1 MSAVLHV
8 LLPGRDKVGGVP
20 PFASW
25 LARGTT
31 LPAAV
36 PGYLVAL
43 SEHFRWPHGPLPA
56 AALIRQS
63 VAGDAGGAL
72 WLSADP
78 AWVQPELNGARLLAC
93 GNLGLSVEDSKSL
106 VDALAETFEAEGMS
120 LLVGD
125 AQHWQ
130 LRLPSYVEVPSFP
143 EPEDALG
150 ADLFE
155 QLPKGEEGR
164 RWRALINEAQVVLH
178 NHPVNR
184 TRVAQG
190 LPPVNSVWLW
200 GPGALPEWV
209 ECGLTRIYSDD
220 LLAWALAHRANV
232 DVQSRTMFAPSAHV
246 EAARAGAAHT
256 GVAPVGAASAAK
268 GARGNPAIAAEAA
281 PTYSLLDLQDIQPT
295 DFERDWWPAIEAHL
309 TAGTEIRLAFAD
321 GVRMVLRK
329 SHRLRFWRKA

>member
-1 MSAVLHV
+1 MGAVLHV
-8 LLPGRDKVGGVP
+8 LLPGRDKLSVVP
-20 PFASW
+20 AFAEW

-31 LPAAV
+31 LPAAI

-63 VAGDAGGAL
+63 VAGDAGKAL

-106 VDALAETFEAEGMS
+106 VAALAETFEAEGMN

-130 LRLPSYVEVPSFP
+130 LRLPSYVDVPSFP

-178 NHPVNR
+178 HHPVNR
-184 TRVAQG
+184 QRAAQG

-209 ECGLTRIYSDD
+209 ECGLSRIYSDD

-232 DVQSRTMFAPSAHV
+232 DVQ
-246 EAARAGAAHT
+246 ARSTFTPPT
-256 GVAPVGAASAAK
+256 GDDEPCA
-268 GARGNPAIAAEAA
+268 
-281 PTYSLLDLQDIQPT
+281 LLDLQDVQPSA
-295 DFERDWWPAIEAHL
+295 FERDWWPVIETRL
-309 TAGTEIRLAFAD
+309 TTGTEIRLAFAD
-321 GVRMVLRK
+321 GVRVVLRK

>member
-1 MSAVLHV
+1 VSAVLHV
-8 LLPGRDKVGGVP
+8 LLPGRDKLNAVP
-20 PFASW
+20 AFAAW

-63 VAGDAGGAL
+63 VAGDAGTAL

-106 VDALAETFEAEGMS
+106 VAALAETFEAAGMN

-130 LRLPSYVEVPSFP
+130 LRLPGYVEVPSFP

-155 QLPKGEEGR
+155 HLPKGEQGR
-164 RWRALINEAQVVLH
+164 QWRALINEAQVVLH

-184 TRVAQG
+184 SRAAQG
-190 LPPVNSVWLW
+190 MPPVNSVWLW

-209 ECGLTRIYSDD
+209 ECGLSPIYSDD

-232 DVQSRTMFAPSAHV
+232 DVQARQAFA
-246 EAARAGAAHT
+246 R
-256 GVAPVGAASAAK
+256 VGAASAAM
-268 GARGNPAIAAEAA
+268 GARGNLAIAAEAA
-281 PTYSLLDLQDIQPT
+281 PTYSLLDLQDVQPSA
-295 DFERDWWPAIEAHL
+295 FEREWWPTIEARL

-321 GVRMVLRK
+321 GVRMVLHKR
-329 SHRLRFWRKA
+329 HRLRFWRKA

>member
-8 LLPGRDKVGGVP
+8 LLPGRDKLAGASA
-20 PFASW
+20 FAGW

-63 VAGDAGGAL
+63 VAGDAGDAL

-120 LLVGD
+120 VLVGD

-130 LRLPSYVEVPSFP
+130 LRLPNYVEVPSFP
-143 EPEDALG
+143 EPEEALG

-184 TRVAQG
+184 TRAARG

-200 GPGALPEWV
+200 GPGALPDWV
-209 ECGLTRIYSDD
+209 ECGLSRIYSDD

-232 DVQSRTMFAPSAHV
+232 DVQSRTMFA
-246 EAARAGAAHT
+246 
-256 GVAPVGAASAAK
+256 APVGAASAAK

-281 PTYSLLDLQDIQPT
+281 PTYSLLDLQDIQPSA
-295 DFERDWWPAIEAHL
+295 FERDWWPAIEARL
-309 TAGTEIRLAFAD
+309 TAGSEVRLAFAD
-321 GVRMVLRK
+321 GVRMVLHKR
-329 SHRLRFWRKA
+329 HRLRFWRKA

>member
-1 MSAVLHV
+1 MGAVLHV
-8 LLPGRDKVGGVP
+8 LLPGRDKVGAVP
-20 PFASW
+20 AFAAW
-25 LARGTT
+25 LAKGTT

-63 VAGDAGGAL
+63 VAGDAGKSL

-93 GNLGLSVEDSKSL
+93 GNLDLSVEDSNRL
-106 VDALAETFEAEGMS
+106 VAALAETFEAEGMN

-130 LRLPSYVEVPSFP
+130 LRLPGYVDVPSFP

-184 TRVAQG
+184 TRAAQG

-209 ECGLTRIYSDD
+209 ECGLSRIYSDD

-232 DVQSRTMFAPSAHV
+232 DVQGRTTFPGAT
-246 EAARAGAAHT
+246 RAGAT
-256 GVAPVGAASAAK
+256 SAPVGAASAAMR
-268 GARGNPAIAAEAA
+268 ASANLAIAAEAA
-281 PTYSLLDLQDIQPT
+281 PTYSLLDLQDVQPSA
-295 DFERDWWPAIEAHL
+295 FERDWWPAIEAQL
-309 TAGTEIRLAFAD
+309 NAGADVRLAFAD

-329 SHRLRFWRKA
+329 HHRLRFWRKA

>member
-1 MSAVLHV
+1 MGAVLHV
-8 LLPGRDKVGGVP
+8 LLPGRDKVGAVP
-20 PFASW
+20 AFAAW
-25 LARGTT
+25 LAKGTT

-63 VAGDAGGAL
+63 VAGDAGKSL

-93 GNLGLSVEDSKSL
+93 GNLGLSVEDSNRL
-106 VDALAETFEAEGMS
+106 VAALAETFEAEGMN

-130 LRLPSYVEVPSFP
+130 LSLPGYVDVPSFP

-184 TRVAQG
+184 TRAAQG

-209 ECGLTRIYSDD
+209 ECGLSRIYSDD

-232 DVQSRTMFAPSAHV
+232 DVQGRTTFPGAT
-246 EAARAGAAHT
+246 RAGAT
-256 GVAPVGAASAAK
+256 SVPVGAASAAM
-268 GARGNPAIAAEAA
+268 GASANLAIAAEAA
-281 PTYSLLDLQDIQPT
+281 PTYSLLDLQDVQPSA
-295 DFERDWWPAIEAHL
+295 FERDWWPAIEAQL
-309 TAGTEIRLAFAD
+309 NGGADVRLAFAD

-329 SHRLRFWRKA
+329 HHRLRFWRKA

>member
-1 MSAVLHV
+1 VSAVLHV
-8 LLPGRDKVGGVP
+8 LLPGRDKVGGIA
-20 PFASW
+20 PFADW

-43 SEHFRWPHGPLPA
+43 AEHFRWPHGPLPA

-93 GNLGLSVEDSKSL
+93 GNLGLGVEDSKSL
-106 VDALAETFEAEGMS
+106 VEALAETFEAEGMN

-143 EPEDALG
+143 EPEEALG

-184 TRVAQG
+184 TRAAQG

-200 GPGALPEWV
+200 GPGALPDWV
-209 ECGLTRIYSDD
+209 ECGLSRIYSDD

-232 DVQSRTMFAPSAHV
+232 DVQSRTMFA
-246 EAARAGAAHT
+246 
-256 GVAPVGAASAAK
+256 APVGAASAAK
-268 GARGNPAIAAEAA
+268 GARDNPAIAAEAA

-295 DFERDWWPAIEAHL
+295 IFERDWWPAIEAHL
-309 TAGTEIRLAFAD
+309 AAGTEIRLAFAD

-329 SHRLRFWRKA
+329 RHRLRFWRKA

>member
-1 MSAVLHV
+1 MSAALNV
-8 LLPGRDKVGGVP
+8 LLPSREKLRYVP
-20 PFASW
+20 AFAAW

-31 LPAAV
+31 LSAAM
-36 PGYLVAL
+36 PGYLVAMA
-43 SEHFRWPHGPLPA
+43 EQFRWPSGPLPA

-63 VAGDAGGAL
+63 VAGDAGDAL

-93 GNLGLSVEDSKSL
+93 GNLGLRLEESMAL
-106 VDALAETFEAEGMS
+106 VTALAETFEAEGMK

-125 AQHWQ
+125 SQHWQ
-130 LRLPSYVEVPSFP
+130 LRLPTYVDVPSFP
-143 EPEDALG
+143 EPEEALG

-178 NHPVNR
+178 NHPVNAA
-184 TRVAQG
+184 RVARG

-200 GPGALPEWV
+200 GAGALPDWV
-209 ECGLTRIYSDD
+209 ECGLGRIYSDD
-220 LLAWALAHRANV
+220 LLAWALGHRANV
-232 DVQSRTMFAPSAHV
+232 DVQPRSAFARPGGSS
-246 EAARAGAAHT
+246 
-256 GVAPVGAASAAK
+256 VGAASAAM
-268 GARGNPAIAAEAA
+268 GAGGKVAIADKSA
-281 PTYSLLDLQDIQPT
+281 PTKSVGTDEVPYSLLDLQDIQPAE
-295 DFERDWWPAIEAHL
+295 FEQVWWPNIEARL
-309 TAGTEIRLAFAD
+309 DAGTEIRIAFAD

>member
-1 MSAVLHV
+1 MSAAVNV
-8 LLPGRDKVGGVP
+8 LLPSRDKLRHVP
-20 PFASW
+20 AFAAW

-31 LPAAV
+31 LPAAM

-43 SEHFRWPHGPLPA
+43 AEQFRWPHGPLPA

-63 VAGDAGGAL
+63 VAGDAGDAL

-93 GNLGLSVEDSKSL
+93 GNLGLRLEESMAL
-106 VDALAETFEAEGMS
+106 VHALAETFEAEGMT

-125 AQHWQ
+125 SQHWQ
-130 LRLPSYVEVPSFP
+130 LRLPKYVEVPSFP
-143 EPEDALG
+143 EPEEALG

-178 NHPVNR
+178 NHPVNAA
-184 TRVAQG
+184 RVARG

-200 GPGALPEWV
+200 GAGALPDSV
-209 ECGLTRIYSDD
+209 DCGLGRIYSDD
-220 LLAWALAHRANV
+220 LLAWALGHRANV
-232 DVQSRTMFAPSAHV
+232 DVQPRSAFV
-246 EAARAGAAHT
+246 GAAF
-256 GVAPVGAASAAK
+256 VGAASAAN
-268 GARGNPAIAAEAA
+268 GARGNRAIADKSA
-281 PTYSLLDLQDIQPT
+281 PTKAGNEAPYSLLDLQDTQPAE
-295 DFERDWWPAIEAHL
+295 FEQVWWPDIEARL
-309 TAGTEIRLAFAD
+309 EAGTEIRLAFAD

>member
-1 MSAVLHV
+1 MAAVLNV
-8 LLPGRDKVGGVP
+8 LLPGRDKLAHVAA
-20 PFASW
+20 FAAW

-31 LPAAV
+31 LPAAL
-36 PGYLVAL
+36 PGYLVAMA
-43 SEHFRWPHGPLPA
+43 EHFRWPSGALPA

-63 VAGDAGGAL
+63 VAGDAGDAL

-93 GNLGLSVEDSKSL
+93 GNLGLTVEESASL
-106 VDALAETFEAEGMS
+106 VAALAETFEAEGMD
-120 LLVGD
+120 LRVGD

-130 LRLPSYVEVPSFP
+130 LRLPGYIDVPVFP

-155 QLPKGEEGR
+155 QLPKGEAGR

-184 TRVAQG
+184 SRASRH

-200 GPGALPEWV
+200 GAGVLPDWV
-209 ECGLTRIYSDD
+209 ECGLSRIYSDD
-220 LLAWALAHRANV
+220 LLAWALGHRANV
-232 DVQSRTMFAPSAHV
+232 DVQPRSAFLSP
-246 EAARAGAAHT
+246 
-256 GVAPVGAASAAK
+256 VATASMAK
-268 GARGNPAIAAEAA
+268 GARGKAVIAAEAA
-281 PTYSLLDLQDIQPT
+281 PAKQREDHPYTLLDLQDIQPHE
-295 DFERDWWPAIEAHL
+295 FERDWWPALEARL
-309 TAGTEIRLAFAD
+309 TEGTEVRLAFAD
-321 GVRMVLRK
+321 GVRAVLKK

>member
-20 PFASW
+20 SFAGW

-63 VAGDAGGAL
+63 VAGDAGDAL

-93 GNLGLSVEDSKSL
+93 GNLGLGVEDSRSL
-106 VDALAETFEAEGMS
+106 VDALAETFEAEGMN

-130 LRLPSYVEVPSFP
+130 LRLPGYVEVPSFP

-184 TRVAQG
+184 IRAARG

-209 ECGLTRIYSDD
+209 ECGLSHIYSDD

-232 DVQSRTMFAPSAHV
+232 DVQSRTMFVPSSH
-246 EAARAGAAHT
+246 ARA
-256 GVAPVGAASAAK
+256 AS
-268 GARGNPAIAAEAA
+268 
-281 PTYSLLDLQDIQPT
+281 TYSLLDLQDIQPSA
-295 DFERDWWPAIEAHL
+295 FERDWWPAIEAHL

-329 SHRLRFWRKA
+329 RHRLRFWRKA

>member
-1 MSAVLHV
+1 VATILHV
-8 LLPGRDKVGGVP
+8 LLPGREKLAGTAGL
-20 PFASW
+20 SEW
-25 LARGTT
+25 LARGSS

-43 SEHFRWPHGPLPA
+43 AEHFHWPHGPMPA

-63 VAGDAGGAL
+63 VAGDAGTSP

-78 AWVQPELNGARLLAC
+78 AWIQPELNGARLLAC
-93 GNLGLSVEDSKSL
+93 GNLDLSAADAQSL
-106 VDALAETFEAEGMS
+106 VTALAETFEAEGME
-120 LLVGD
+120 LRVGD

-130 LRLPSYVEVPSFP
+130 LRLPAYVEVPSFP

-184 TRVAQG
+184 TRAAQG

-200 GPGALPEWV
+200 GPGALPDWV
-209 ECGLTRIYSDD
+209 ESGLTRIYSDD
-220 LLAWALAHRANV
+220 LLVWALAHRANV
-232 DVQSRTMFAPSAHV
+232 DIQHR
-246 EAARAGAAHT
+246 AAF
-256 GVAPVGAASAAK
+256 VAT
-268 GARGNPAIAAEAA
+268 AEAA
-281 PTYSLLDLQDIQPT
+281 PTCGLLDLQDVQPSAF
-295 DFERDWWPAIEAHL
+295 DREWWPAIEARL
-309 TAGTEIRLAFAD
+309 LAGSEIRLAFAD
-321 GVRMVLRK
+321 GTRTMLHKR
-329 SHRLRFWRKA
+329 HRLRFWRKA

>member
-1 MSAVLHV
+1 MGSILHV
-8 LLPGRDKVGGVP
+8 LLPGRAKLATTEG
-20 PFASW
+20 FADW
-25 LARGTT
+25 LARGSH

-36 PGYLVAL
+36 PGYLAAL
-43 SEHFRWPHGPLPA
+43 AEHFRWPRGPLPA

-63 VAGDAGGAL
+63 VAGDAGTSL

-93 GNLGLSVEDSKSL
+93 GNLGLSVADADSL
-106 VDALAETFEAEGMS
+106 VAALGETFEAEGME
-120 LLVGD
+120 LRVGD

-130 LRLPSYVEVPSFP
+130 LRLPAYVEVPSFP

-155 QLPKGEEGR
+155 HLPKGEEGR

-209 ECGLTRIYSDD
+209 ETGLTRVYSDD
-220 LLAWALAHRANV
+220 LLEWALAHRAGV
-232 DVQSRTMFAPSAHV
+232 DIQPR
-246 EAARAGAAHT
+246 GAL
-256 GVAPVGAASAAK
+256 AAK
-268 GARGNPAIAAEAA
+268 GARDIAAEAA
-281 PTYSLLDLQDIQPT
+281 PTVGLLDLQDVQPPG
-295 DFERDWWPAIEAHL
+295 FAREWWPLIEARL
-309 TAGTEIRLAFAD
+309 LAGTEIRLAFAD
-321 GVRMVLRK
+321 GTRTVLHKR
-329 SHRLRFWRKA
+329 HRLRFWRKA

>member
-8 LLPGRDKVGGVP
+8 LLPGRDKLAGASA
-20 PFASW
+20 FAGW

-43 SEHFRWPHGPLPA
+43 SEHFRWPHGTLPA

-63 VAGDAGGAL
+63 VAGDASDAL

-106 VDALAETFEAEGMS
+106 VEALAETFEAEGMS

-130 LRLPSYVEVPSFP
+130 LRLPNYVEVPSFP
-143 EPEDALG
+143 EPEEALG

-184 TRVAQG
+184 TRTAQG

-209 ECGLTRIYSDD
+209 ECGLSRIYSDD

-232 DVQSRTMFAPSAHV
+232 DVQSRTTFA
-246 EAARAGAAHT
+246 
-256 GVAPVGAASAAK
+256 APVGAASA
-268 GARGNPAIAAEAA
+268 GARDNPAIAAEAA
-281 PTYSLLDLQDIQPT
+281 PAYSLLDLQDIQPSA
-295 DFERDWWPAIEAHL
+295 FERDWWSAIEAHL

-321 GVRMVLRK
+321 GVRTVLRK
-329 SHRLRFWRKA
+329 RHRLRFWRKA